1 MVGGGSDRGEERLGG
16 VIPFSKGRP
25 ITPAK
30 PSQARGSRPAAVPQA
45 GSGGL
50 AVWSSCRT

>member
-1 MVGGGSDRGEERLGG
+1 MVGGGSDRGEEGLGG

-30 PSQARGSRPAAVPQA
+30 PSQAEGSRPAAVPQA